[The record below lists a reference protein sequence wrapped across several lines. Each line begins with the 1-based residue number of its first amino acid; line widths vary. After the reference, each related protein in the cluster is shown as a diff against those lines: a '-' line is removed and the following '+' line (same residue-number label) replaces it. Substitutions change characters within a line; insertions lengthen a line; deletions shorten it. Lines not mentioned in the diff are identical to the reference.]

1 MDCSTPVNFRLD
13 KDRLEV
19 RTRHYVVRWNVESIE
34 LQTIERAAVFSEPAA
49 FESITVPAGH
59 GVTDQAYII
68 KFGKAKELSAPNI
81 ERLKRSRDPLSGM
94 PVGCSDDTSFQRAL
108 SECCHNFSRVEKM
121 KEWPN
126 FNAVSLGVMVRG
138 RDERVVL
145 SRRRYFPRDLEAM
158 ELLASHLNAVIQSNI
173 HNAVVE
179 ETQNYFV

>member
-19 RTRHYVVRWNVESIE
+19 RTRRNVVCWNVESFDI
-34 LQTIERAAVFSEPAA
+34 QSIERAAVFSELAA
-49 FESITVPAGH
+49 FESIAIPVPLADG
-59 GVTDQAYII
+59 GGTDQAYKF

-81 ERLKRSRDPLSGM
+81 KLLIRSRNPLSGM
-94 PVGCSDDTSFQRAL
+94 PVGCSDDTTFERVC
-108 SECCHNFSRVEKM
+108 SEGCHNLTRNEKM
-121 KEWPN
+121 TEWPN

-173 HNAVVE
+173 HNVVE
-179 ETQNYFV
+179 KST